1 MGRRIERL
9 ANLIQEEVSDLLKRG
24 INDPRL
30 AGLISVTR
38 VSLTADLKHT
48 VVFVSVLGDADKKRQ
63 MLAGF
68 TAASGFMRRQ
78 LADRLN
84 LRRMPT
90 VEFRLDESIEEAA
103 KVLEIIDRV
112 SQPAKPSDTG
122 NHPGASAELHESA

>member
-9 ANLIQEEVSDLLKRG
+9 ANLIQEEVSDLLKRE

-38 VSLTADLKHT
+38 VSLTADLKHAM
-48 VVFVSVLGDADKKRQ
+48 VFVSVLGDADKKRQ

-78 LADRLN
+78 LADRLK

-103 KVLEIIDRV
+103 RVLEIIDHV
-112 SQPAKPSDTG
+112 SQPARPVRRRKS
-122 NHPGASAELHESA
+122 PGT